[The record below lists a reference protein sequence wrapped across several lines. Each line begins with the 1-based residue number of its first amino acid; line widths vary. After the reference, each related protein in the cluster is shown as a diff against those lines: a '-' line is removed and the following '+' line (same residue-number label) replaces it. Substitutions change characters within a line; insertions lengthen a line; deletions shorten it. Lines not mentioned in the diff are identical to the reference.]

1 MFGVHHSSISSGL
14 HTFSMWEHYVTGA
27 LYLIIGVTAFATNGL
42 AAIVLARQNTQPRR
56 KYSMLIYF
64 LLTSAL
70 VNIGFP
76 LNSSSSIAGRW
87 LFGNFGCHFYGFI
100 GFVVGISHI
109 WMLFAFCI
117 ERYIATCHREFYKRM
132 PSIYY
137 TLLIAAMYS
146 VGTFWAVMPLL
157 GWGEYGLEP
166 TGTSCT
172 ISYINA
178 TDSFQSLIMS
188 MVIVTYSFPIV
199 VSCYAV
205 SKAWTALG
213 NMSDSEKEKDRD
225 LLSEEQL
232 TAMATIFIPIA
243 LVSWSGFA
251 YVSIYSAIT
260 DGGTTLSHLS
270 VTMAPLLSKSG
281 VILYPLI
288 ILVAGIRSIPKAESK
303 KP

>member
-1 MFGVHHSSISSGL
+1 MFGNHHGMSSGL
-14 HTFSMWEHYVTGA
+14 SAFSMWEHYFTGA
-27 LYLIIGVTAFATNGL
+27 LYLIIGVTAFATNGV
-42 AAIVLARQNTQPRR
+42 ATIALARQNTQPRR
-56 KYSMLIYF
+56 KYSTLIYF

-87 LFGNFGCHFYGFI
+87 LFGTFGCTFYGFL

-117 ERYIATCHREFYKRM
+117 ERYLATCHREFYKRM

-137 TLLIAAMYS
+137 TLLIASMYS
-146 VGTFWAVMPLL
+146 VGTFWAAMPLL

-172 ISYINA
+172 ISYIHA

-188 MVIVTYSFPIV
+188 MVIVTYSFPVI

-205 SKAWTALG
+205 SKSWSALS

-251 YVSIYSAIT
+251 YVAVYSAIT
-260 DGGTTLSHLS
+260 GAGSSVSHMAA
-270 VTMAPLLSKSG
+270 TMAPLMSKAG
-281 VILYPLI
+281 VILYPMI
-288 ILVAGIRSIPKAESK
+288 ILVAGVRSIPKAESK